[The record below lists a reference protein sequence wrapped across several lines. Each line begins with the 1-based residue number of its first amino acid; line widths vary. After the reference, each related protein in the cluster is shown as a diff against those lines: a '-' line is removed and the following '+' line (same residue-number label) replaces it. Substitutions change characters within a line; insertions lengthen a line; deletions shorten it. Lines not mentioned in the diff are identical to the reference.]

1 MLMQLHM
8 MYKGNIGVHIV
19 YMQTVYQAD
28 EVLLLGKFVKKYVD
42 TFTYDELLDLY
53 KILEEDDDEIFK
65 WYSGSEN
72 NNKIIEN
79 KVSGLL
85 KKFKPWLAERV
96 GFEPT
101 NE

>member
-1 MLMQLHM
+1 MNKTDSLKKKIKYRAEYRGIKEM
-8 MYKGNIGVHIV
+8 
-19 YMQTVYQAD
+19 D
-28 EVLLLGKFVKKYVD
+28 LLLGKFVKKYVD

-85 KKFKPWLAERV
+85 KKFKP
-96 GFEPT
+96 
-101 NE
+101 

>member
-1 MLMQLHM
+1 MSNKEIIKKQIIYRSSHRGTKEM
-8 MYKGNIGVHIV
+8 
-19 YMQTVYQAD
+19 D
-28 EVLLLGKFVKKYVD
+28 LLLGKFVKKYVD

-79 KVSGLL
+79 KVSELL
-85 KKFKPWLAERV
+85 KKFKP
-96 GFEPT
+96 
-101 NE
+101 